1 MDSKAHFEPISNRT
15 RCHAIFEENTGPV
28 KNNGCYRLRESNT
41 FSRAF
46 LFALGPPLPALV
58 SGVVILGRDGEK
70 GGVLFSRI
78 SVGRGKFA
86 PSTKRAFPSVYPRNA
101 RGGPERWGG
110 AEFFGLHVAL
120 LGIGNQPNIAK
131 RHRECLNGQLTR
143 VSHARAKVRFAI
155 EDGKREGC
163 FRVSATAKRCV
174 FRGWIL
180 VGVSAIWGY
189 VFWSLLRRAICNRIW
204 GIYIFFF
211 QGL

>member
-1 MDSKAHFEPISNRT
+1 MLSFARFI
-15 RCHAIFEENTGPV
+15 
-28 KNNGCYRLRESNT
+28 ESNT

-70 GGVLFSRI
+70 GGKGAFFLVEYQLAGASSPPRQ
-78 SVGRGKFA
+78 RGHFHR
-86 PSTKRAFPSVYPRNA
+86 STRGTRG
-101 RGGPERWGG
+101 GGPERWGG

-204 GIYIFFF
+204 GIYIYFF